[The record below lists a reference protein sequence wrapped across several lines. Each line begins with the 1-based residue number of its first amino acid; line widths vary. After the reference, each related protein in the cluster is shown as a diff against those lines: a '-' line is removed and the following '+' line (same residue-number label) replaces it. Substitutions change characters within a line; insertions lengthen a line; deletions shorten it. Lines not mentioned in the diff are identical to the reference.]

1 MLSHCYFHR
10 ILDFQLISIYSI
22 MLSAA
27 TTIYVVIQI
36 NPGESETIMRCPFCR
51 FSDSRVLDSRPTV
64 EGDSIRR
71 RRECGGCGKRFTT
84 YEKADEPL
92 LVVVKKDNRREPFD
106 RQKLLRGLI
115 VACQKRPV
123 STERL
128 EAIVD
133 SIERDLR
140 NLMEPE
146 VKSEYIGELV
156 MNQLRDIDEVSYV
169 RFASVYREF
178 RDAESFMQELKDL
191 LRSR

>member
-1 MLSHCYFHR
+1 
-10 ILDFQLISIYSI
+10 
-22 MLSAA
+22 
-27 TTIYVVIQI
+27 
-36 NPGESETIMRCPFCR
+36 MRCPFCR
-51 FSDSRVLDSRPTV
+51 LSDSRVLDSRPTE

-84 YEKADEPL
+84 YEKVDGLL
-92 LVVVKKDNRREPFD
+92 LVIVKKDGRRETFD
-106 RQKLLRGLI
+106 RQKLLLGLI
-115 VACQKRPV
+115 KACQKRPV
-123 STERL
+123 STEGL
-128 EAIVD
+128 EAVVD

-156 MNQLRDIDEVSYV
+156 MSHLRALDEVAYV

-191 LRSR
+191 LSSK

>member
-1 MLSHCYFHR
+1 
-10 ILDFQLISIYSI
+10 
-22 MLSAA
+22 
-27 TTIYVVIQI
+27 
-36 NPGESETIMRCPFCR
+36 MRCPFCR
-51 FSDSRVLDSRPTV
+51 LSDSRVLDSRPTE

-84 YEKADEPL
+84 YEKVDGLL
-92 LVVVKKDNRREPFD
+92 LVIVKKDGRRETFD
-106 RQKLLRGLI
+106 RQKLLLGLI
-115 VACQKRPV
+115 KACQKRPV
-123 STERL
+123 STEGL
-128 EAIVD
+128 EAVVD

-156 MNQLRDIDEVSYV
+156 MSHLRELDEVAYV

-191 LRSR
+191 LSSK

>member
-1 MLSHCYFHR
+1 MK
-10 ILDFQLISIYSI
+10 
-22 MLSAA
+22 
-27 TTIYVVIQI
+27 
-36 NPGESETIMRCPFCR
+36 CPFCR
-51 FSDSRVLDSRPTV
+51 LSDSRVLDSRPTV

-84 YEKADEPL
+84 YEKVDGLL
-92 LVVVKKDNRREPFD
+92 LVVVKKDDRRETFD
-106 RQKLLRGLI
+106 RQKLLLGLI
-115 VACQKRPV
+115 KACQKRPV

-128 EAIVD
+128 ETIVD

-156 MNQLRDIDEVSYV
+156 MSHLRGLDEVAYV

-191 LRSR
+191 LRSRSGV

>member
-1 MLSHCYFHR
+1 
-10 ILDFQLISIYSI
+10 
-22 MLSAA
+22 
-27 TTIYVVIQI
+27 
-36 NPGESETIMRCPFCR
+36 
-51 FSDSRVLDSRPTV
+51 V

-84 YEKADEPL
+84 YEKVDGLL
-92 LVVVKKDNRREPFD
+92 LVVVKKDGRRETFD
-106 RQKLLRGLI
+106 RQKLMLGLI
-115 VACQKRPV
+115 KACQKRPV

-128 EAIVD
+128 EVIVD

-156 MNQLRDIDEVSYV
+156 MSQLRGLDEVAYV

-191 LRSR
+191 LRSK

>member
-1 MLSHCYFHR
+1 MK
-10 ILDFQLISIYSI
+10 
-22 MLSAA
+22 
-27 TTIYVVIQI
+27 
-36 NPGESETIMRCPFCR
+36 CPFCR
-51 FSDSRVLDSRPTV
+51 LSDSRVLDSRPTV

-84 YEKADEPL
+84 YEKVDGLL
-92 LVVVKKDNRREPFD
+92 LVVVKKDDRRETFD
-106 RQKLLRGLI
+106 RQKLLLGLI
-115 VACQKRPV
+115 KACQKRPV

-156 MNQLRDIDEVSYV
+156 MSHLRGLDEVAYV

-191 LRSR
+191 LRSRSGV